1 MSGVDTAA
9 SRQTIVRNTFWYG
22 VVTAIGLVAGL
33 LMSVVLARGLGPA
46 RMGDYSYLLWL
57 MRTITAV
64 ATLGYALATVRYTAE
79 ALAQDD
85 RPRAGALLRLF
96 IRLQATTTAIVAVL
110 LAPVVWLLAP
120 LDLRWPLLVFLASL
134 FPSTLEAIYAHG
146 AYGAQRY
153 DLTTRVSTIKMAL
166 QFLAT
171 TMAVALG
178 GDILS
183 IVVAGVFG
191 TAISCMLQRQRALA
205 LYPERSVPLPRAVLG
220 ELRGYL
226 LPLSIVA
233 LLDTVVW
240 DRSEVLFL
248 RLYAT
253 SEQIAFYSVAFGLA
267 SRAVVLPQVV
277 VGALLPAL
285 AALHGRGDQ
294 AEFRHVY
301 REAIRGVALIG
312 APMAAVLAAVAPGLV
327 TLLYGEAY
335 RSVALL
341 LAPLLIVSL
350 VGVMR
355 QVAWSALRAV
365 GDRRWAL
372 HATWISAV
380 LNIASAAL
388 LIPWLGVWGAV
399 IANASAQ
406 LVVSVLSFLA
416 VAYRQGSTF
425 PVLAV
430 LRPGAAGLVAFA
442 TVSAM
447 MTNHDP
453 FHIVTAGVVSLAVF
467 VAAAMT
473 LGALTPGDWDIL
485 VRLVQRVPAW
495 LRVVSFASIAVLVM
509 AGLYGA
515 VLRDLVG
522 VWTTQPYYSYGFL
535 VPLFSAWASWDARDS
550 LRGVHPTWSWLGLGL
565 AGAGLALLATG
576 DATGSLTM
584 RALSLPAVL
593 AGALLL
599 VIGPG
604 RFTALL
610 FPVLFL
616 AFMAP
621 LPADV
626 IPAISHPLQGL
637 AAWFTA
643 HALPVVGIPAVLDG
657 FSVRIPGYVLD
668 VNESCNGL
676 RFLLAMIVIGAAL
689 AWSTRTGSLRR
700 FGIVALAVVVALV
713 ANLVR
718 VAGTGFIAY
727 HYGAAAASGAA
738 HVVWGKVVYLT
749 MLVPFALGVIAL
761 RRGRRAVAEPRELD
775 RAA

>member
-1 MSGVDTAA
+1 MSGADTAA

-64 ATLGYALATVRYTAE
+64 ATLGYALATVRYTAD

-85 RPRAGALLRLF
+85 RPRAGAFLRLF
-96 IRLQATTTAIVAVL
+96 VRLQAATTAIVA
-110 LAPVVWLLAP
+110 ALLAP
-120 LDLRWPLLVFLASL
+120 LVWAFAPVDLRWPLLVFIAAL
-134 FPSTLEAIYAHG
+134 FPITLESIYAHG

-166 QFLAT
+166 QLLAT
-171 TMAVALG
+171 ILAVALG
-178 GDILS
+178 ADILG
-183 IVVAGVFG
+183 IVVASVFG
-191 TAISCMLQRQRALA
+191 TAISCLLQRQRALA
-205 LYPERSVPLPRAVLG
+205 LYPERSTALPPAALG
-220 ELRGYL
+220 ELRAYL

-248 RLYAT
+248 RLYAS

-277 VGALLPAL
+277 AGTLLPAL
-285 AALHGRGDQ
+285 AALHGRGDR
-294 AEFRHVY
+294 AEFRHIY
-301 REAIRGVALIG
+301 REAIRGVALVGTPI
-312 APMAAVLAAVAPGLV
+312 AAIVAAVAPGLV
-327 TLLYGEAY
+327 TLLYGEPY

-341 LAPLLIVSL
+341 LGPLLVVSL

-380 LNIASAAL
+380 LNVVSAAL

-399 IANASAQ
+399 MANAGAQ
-406 LVVSVLSFLA
+406 LLASVLSFLA
-416 VAYRQGSTF
+416 VAYRHGSTF
-425 PVLAV
+425 PALAV
-430 LRPGAAGLVAFA
+430 LRTGAAGLMAFA
-442 TVSAM
+442 TAAAV
-447 MTNHDP
+447 MTHHGP
-453 FHIVTAGVVSLAVF
+453 AHVVTAGAVSLAVF
-467 VAAAMT
+467 VAAAMAV
-473 LGALTPGDWDIL
+473 GALTTGDWNLL
-485 VRLVQRVPAW
+485 VGLARRVPAW
-495 LRVVSFASIAVLVM
+495 VRLITFASATVLVV

-522 VWTTQPYYSYGFL
+522 VWTTNPYYSYGFL

-550 LRGVHPTWSWLGLGL
+550 LRGVRPAWSWLGLGL
-565 AGAGLALLATG
+565 AVAGLALLATG

-593 AGALLL
+593 AGSL
-599 VIGPG
+599 VLVVGPD
-604 RFTALL
+604 RFAALL
-610 FPVLFL
+610 FPVVFL

-621 LPADV
+621 LPPDM
-626 IPAISHPLQGL
+626 IPAISRPLQGL

-643 HALPVVGIPAVLDG
+643 HALPIVGIPAALEG
-657 FSVRIPGYVLD
+657 LSVRIPGVVLD

-676 RFLLAMIVIGAAL
+676 RFLLAMIVIGAAI
-689 AWSTRTGSLRR
+689 AWSTRIGALRR
-700 FGIVALAVVVALV
+700 LGIVTLAVVVALA

-718 VAGTGFIAY
+718 VAGTGWIAH
-727 HYGAAAASGAA
+727 HYGPAAAAGVH
-738 HVVWGKVVYLT
+738 HVVWGKVVYVV
-749 MLVPFALGVIAL
+749 MLLPFALGVSML
-761 RRGRRAVAEPRELD
+761 RRRPRAISEPRELD